1 MFCNACGSNIEP
13 DAQVCGVCGT
23 VVNVDTT
30 PDMSPAVQ
38 QSEVK
43 VTQKAQVPDLRTLQG
58 DELCRYLVPLLQ
70 PLKQID
76 TIEENIDTA
85 TLRAQSIRAHGVWH
99 YFWPFFAFGWLLST
113 IVSSICVSVLEGI
126 GLASGAGA
134 ASAVGVATATSANY
148 SSMNYTVILWFI
160 VAFLIYA
167 GGLTLAILMRN
178 RSVSKMNANKEAI
191 QKDIYAMRNRQD
203 ELYMS
208 VSNVLE
214 KVPQDYR
221 YYIAVNYIVDCLQKG
236 RADSMKEAINLYEE
250 QLHRWKLENAAMEAV
265 VLQQQQAASLRSIQA
280 SSRVA
285 AVASTANAIH
295 NILS

>member
-1 MFCNACGSNIEP
+1 MICNVCGSNIEP
-13 DAQVCGVCGT
+13 GAQVCDVCGT
-23 VVNVDTT
+23 TVNVNTT
-30 PDMSPAVQ
+30 PDMSLAVQ
-38 QSEVK
+38 QNEVK
-43 VTQKAQVPDLRTLQG
+43 VAKKSQVPDLRALQG
-58 DELCRYLVPLLQ
+58 DELCRCLVPLLQ

-99 YFWPFFAFGWLLST
+99 YFWPFFAFGWLVSI
-113 IVSSICVSVLEGI
+113 IVSAVFAPVLEGI
-126 GLASGAGA
+126 GLVSDLGTASL
-134 ASAVGVATATSANY
+134 TFFF
-148 SSMNYTVILWFI
+148 VI
-160 VAFLIYA
+160 AFLIYA
-167 GGLTLAILMRN
+167 GGLTLSILMRN
-178 RSVSKMNANKEAI
+178 RSVNKINANKEAI

-208 VSNVLE
+208 ISNVLE
-214 KVPQDYR
+214 KIPQDYR
-221 YYIAVNYIVDCLQKG
+221 YYIAINYIVDCLQKG

-265 VLQQQQAASLRSIQA
+265 ILQQQQAASLRSIQA

>member
-1 MFCNACGSNIEP
+1 MICNVCGSSIEP
-13 DAQVCGVCGT
+13 GAQVCGVCGT
-23 VVNVDTT
+23 AVNLDTT

-38 QSEVK
+38 QNEVK
-43 VTQKAQVPDLRTLQG
+43 VTQKAQVPNLRALQG

-85 TLRAQSIRAHGVWH
+85 ALRAQSIRAHGVWH
-99 YFWPFFAFGWLLST
+99 YFWPFFAFGWLVSIIVSGIFAPVLEEIGLVSDLST
-113 IVSSICVSVLEGI
+113 
-126 GLASGAGA
+126 ASLTFFF
-134 ASAVGVATATSANY
+134 VA
-148 SSMNYTVILWFI
+148 
-160 VAFLIYA
+160 AFLIYA
-167 GGLTLAILMRN
+167 GGLTLAILMRK
-178 RSVSKMNANKEAI
+178 RSVNKMNANKEAI
-191 QKDIYAMRNRQD
+191 QKDIYAMRSRQD

-208 VSNVLE
+208 ISNVLE

-221 YYIAVNYIVDCLQKG
+221 YYIAINYIVDCLQKG

-265 VLQQQQAASLRSIQA
+265 ILQQQQAASLRSIQA

-285 AVASTANAIH
+285 AVASTANAVH

>member
-1 MFCNACGSNIEP
+1 MFCNICGSNIEP
-13 DAQVCGVCGT
+13 GAQVCGVCGT

-38 QSEVK
+38 QNEVK
-43 VTQKAQVPDLRTLQG
+43 VAQKNQIPDLRTLQG
-58 DELCRYLVPLLQ
+58 DELGRYLVPLLQ

-99 YFWPFFAFGWLLST
+99 YFWPFFAFGWLVSI
-113 IVSSICVSVLEGI
+113 IVAGVFGPVLEEI
-126 GLASGAGA
+126 GLVSDFSTASLTFFF
-134 ASAVGVATATSANY
+134 V
-148 SSMNYTVILWFI
+148 

-178 RSVSKMNANKEAI
+178 RSVNKMNANKEAI
-191 QKDIYAMRNRQD
+191 QKDIYAMRSRQD

-208 VSNVLE
+208 ICNVLE

-265 VLQQQQAASLRSIQA
+265 ILQQQQAASLRSIQA